1 MAFPSNPSHGDI
13 FQRFGRKYNYDSAK
27 GKWSAVKVVPSS
39 MLASYSINTLSD
51 IDLQTTAPQDGET
64 LVWNAAENK
73 FVPGAASGGGAGVT
87 AYATVSALPPSATN
101 GELGYVS
108 DTNKMYCYNGAVW
121 VLVFAATTPN
131 NAPAFVQGPRAGY
144 VLATNGSPTVI
155 TLTAQDP
162 EGAALNWSYAITD
175 GSLTNGGGATATIS
189 QSDNVFT
196 ITPTTNT
203 ARGGRFTITFTASD
217 GANIVNG
224 RSRISL
230 EFSTYDW
237 SYGVKEIESIPL
249 PYVNNQN
256 ANRNFGQSIAAH
268 NGTLVVVGQAESSS
282 SYFRPRLFI
291 YDTTVEGSATLL
303 QEYSSSGVANNWY
316 HGNQTVAVH
325 GDMIV
330 ANLNDTS
337 LLVLYRNSN
346 NSWEDVQTLQVSDVT
361 SLGSDSVKVSISYD
375 GLVMAAAYYTVATS
389 ISEPIE
395 GRKLR
400 IYTRASEAT
409 QTWTLVQTINGNQVA
424 QIGGSAVNSAGIRD
438 LGSVLKVS
446 PTGKHIIWGGVNTTS
461 PAAANPG
468 EGAYFILTNEDVVNN
483 NTWTFTA
490 ANHVVTGNNNRASVA
505 HAMMFSFAS
514 TALED
519 FAYAYIPANTWDGGT
534 GVDSPFMCLKYDNAS
549 NTWTRAWYNSNFAY
563 YSPASSDL
571 ASNSLK
577 GDWFEAV
584 PIPGSDGI
592 TFITGWGKSVGVDY
606 GNVCTIRY
614 KYYDIVTHNQPTD
627 DYPLSLSPGNY
638 HANTLTQ
645 YKQYASTWYPAQTF
659 KLVTANTNTI
669 PLLALDRVTN
679 DLFAASHVDSGTG
692 TTGTGTVRWL
702 RAARS
707 TSSSSSLNTP
717 VGGAFEVFVS
727 AIGNAAF
734 SNGTGGPPGGH
745 NPSTGGFTITVP
757 DGVYEMSC
765 VSINSGSST
774 GAKATGNNA
783 GSGAGGALVWFNNYP
798 VAPGDTVTIWAG
810 MPVTNSTAYNTVY
823 HNGQKIFQTAN
834 TAGGNTQAGYSSGT
848 FYLPVNG
855 WVLNT
860 DYALNL
866 GGQGQGG
873 TSSTNSFSTGGGGA
887 GGYAGSGSQG
897 ASAFTSGGTYYNYAS
912 GGAGGNNGQYGY
924 GTSLGGYTQSPTN
937 SFETGNTYGY
947 ATTNYQ
953 LGVPFSQWYPA
964 TLGTGGWGRGVYGY
978 YYNGSHTNGLAGG
991 AGAIRVIFGQRNALF
1006 GASDAATSLVVRPIG
1021 YTL

>member
-1 MAFPSNPSHGDI
+1 MAFPSNPSDNQI
-13 FQRFGRKYNYDSAK
+13 ATRFGRKFKFNS
-27 GKWSAVKVVPSS
+27 GVGTWLPVQAVAAST
-39 MLASYSINTLSD
+39 LAETSINTLSD

-203 ARGGRFTITFTASD
+203 AQGGRFTITFTASD

-291 YDTTVEGSATLL
+291 YDTTVEGTATLL
-303 QEYSSSGVANNWY
+303 QEYSGSGVADNWY

-330 ANLNDTS
+330 ANVNSAS

-346 NSWEDVQTLQVSDVT
+346 NSWDEVQSLQVSDVT
-361 SLGSDSVKVSISYD
+361 GLSSDAVKVSISYD
-375 GLVMAAAYYTVATS
+375 GLVMAAAYYTLSTS
-389 ISEPIE
+389 SNQPIE

-409 QTWTLVQTINGNQVA
+409 QTWTLVQTISGNQIA
-424 QIGGSAVNSAGIRD
+424 QIGGGTVNNTGIGD

-446 PTGKHIIWGGVNTTS
+446 PTGKHIIWGGVNTNST
-461 PAAANPG
+461 AAPVSG

-490 ANHVVTGNNNRASVA
+490 ANHVVTGNNNRASA
-505 HAMMFSFAS
+505 AYAMMFSFAS

-519 FAYAYIPANTWDGGT
+519 FAYAYIPADTWDGGT

-563 YSPASSDL
+563 YSPRSSDL
-571 ASNSLK
+571 ASNSLL
-577 GDWFEAV
+577 GNWFEAV

-592 TFITGWGKSVGVDY
+592 TFMTGWGRLSGSDY

-627 DYPLSLSPGNY
+627 DYPLADSIYSW
-638 HANTLTQ
+638 HSSTLTQ
-645 YKQYASTWYPAQTF
+645 YKQYATVWYPAQTF
-659 KLVTANTNTI
+659 KLVTANTRTI
-669 PLLALDRVTN
+669 PILALDRATN

-707 TSSSSSLNTP
+707 TSSSTSLAQP

-727 AIGNAAF
+727 PLNNAAF
-734 SNGTGGPPGGH
+734 TNGTGGPPGGH
-745 NPSTGGFTITVP
+745 IPSTDGYTIIVP

-765 VSINSGSST
+765 VSINSGSSLQS
-774 GAKATGNNA
+774 KAA
-783 GSGAGGALVWFNNYP
+783 SLFSGSGAGGALVWFNNYP
-798 VAPGDTVTIWAG
+798 VTPGDTVTIWAG
-810 MPVTNSTAYNTVY
+810 MPVTNNTAYNTVY
-823 HNGQKIFQTAN
+823 HNGQKIFQTQN
-834 TAGGNTQAGYSSGT
+834 TYALNTGAGYSSGT

-855 WVLNT
+855 WVQDI

-866 GGQGQGG
+866 GGSGRSG
-873 TSSTNSFSTGGGGA
+873 SSSSSAQATGGGGA
-887 GGYAGSGSQG
+887 GGYAGNGSPG
-897 ASAFTSGGTYYNYAS
+897 STTSTTGYTYNYAS
-912 GGAGGNNGQYGY
+912 GGAGGTSGVYGR

-937 SFETGNTYGY
+937 SLETGNIYGY
-947 ATTNYQ
+947 VSSNYQ
-953 LGVPFSQWYPA
+953 SGIPDDRWYPW
-964 TLGTGGWGRGVYGY
+964 TNGTDGWGRGVPGY
-978 YYNGSHTNGLAGG
+978 QFSTTYTAGSAGG

-1006 GASDAATSLVVRPIG
+1006 GVSDATTSLVVRPIG